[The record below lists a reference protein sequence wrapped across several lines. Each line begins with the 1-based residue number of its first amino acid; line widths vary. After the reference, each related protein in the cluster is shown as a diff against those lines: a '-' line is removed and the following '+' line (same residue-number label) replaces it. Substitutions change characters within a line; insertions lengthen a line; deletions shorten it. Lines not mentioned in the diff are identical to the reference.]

1 MKIIVLGAGKV
12 GSNIAKNLSV
22 QSYDVCVIDKAV
34 SKLKKLQSEYDLAIV
49 SGHAS
54 HPDVLKKAGIDS
66 DTILISVT
74 NDDEVNIVACQI
86 AKQIFDVKKTICR
99 LSDSSYIENISAFGK
114 EMIDIPISPELEV
127 TDHIIELIDHPGAEL
142 IETFADGKVKLVS
155 VKAKKGGK
163 LVNRE
168 LKSLKNDIPDIDTF
182 VPTIYRKNKAIVPDG
197 NTVIKE
203 NDQVYFLST
212 EKNID
217 SILKEMRD
225 QTADSSRIMIVG
237 GGMIGFSLASSLENN
252 YKVKVLETSL
262 ERCETLSKDLNK
274 TIVLNGDGSDEELL
288 RSENIENID
297 VFCALTDDDETN
309 IMSAFLAKKL
319 GASKTLIILNNYA
332 YINILPKSFVDLA
345 LSPQR
350 MTVSLVMQHLS
361 SADLPQEVLLNMTSG
376 AEALEGVI
384 HNNHT
389 TKDLFGKTY
398 KDLPLPKNAVLGA
411 IVRDGSI
418 FTPSK
423 NINVEMNDHIIVFI
437 NGKTDKDQIESLFSN
452 QIN

>member
-22 QSYDVCVIDKAV
+22 QSYDICVVDKAV

-99 LSDSSYIENISAFGK
+99 LSDSSYIKNLRAFGK

-127 TDHIIELIDHPGAEL
+127 TAHIIELIDHPGAEL

-155 VKAKKGGK
+155 VKAKRGGK

-168 LKSLKNDIPDIDTF
+168 LKSIKNDIPDIDTF

-203 NDQVYFLST
+203 NDQVYFLSA
-212 EKNID
+212 EQNID

-225 QTADSSRIMIVG
+225 QTVDSSRIMIVG
-237 GGMIGFSLASSLENN
+237 GGMIGSSLASSLENK

-262 ERCETLSKDLNK
+262 ERCEMLSKDLNK
-274 TIVLNGDGSDEELL
+274 AIVLNGDGSDEELL

-319 GASKTLIILNNYA
+319 GARKTLIILNNYA

-384 HNNHT
+384 HNNHK

-398 KDLPLPKNAVLGA
+398 RNLPLPENAVLGA
-411 IVRDGSI
+411 IVRNGSI

-437 NGKTDKDQIESLFSN
+437 NGKTDKDQIEALFSN

>member
-22 QSYDVCVIDKAV
+22 QSYDICVVDKAV

-86 AKQIFDVKKTICR
+86 AKQICDVKKTICR
-99 LSDSSYIENISAFGK
+99 LSDSSYIKNLSAFGK

-155 VKAKKGGK
+155 VKAKRGGK

-168 LKSLKNDIPDIDTF
+168 LKSIKNDIPDIDTF

-203 NDQVYFLST
+203 NDQVYFLSA

-225 QTADSSRIMIVG
+225 QNVDSSRIMIVG
-237 GGMIGFSLASSLENN
+237 GGMIGSSLASSLENK

-262 ERCETLSKDLNK
+262 ERCEMLSKDLNK
-274 TIVLNGDGSDEELL
+274 AIVLNGDGSDEELL

-319 GASKTLIILNNYA
+319 GARKTLIILNNYA

-384 HNNHT
+384 HNNHK

-398 KDLPLPKNAVLGA
+398 RDLPLPENAVLGA
-411 IVRDGSI
+411 IVRNGSI

-423 NINVEMNDHIIVFI
+423 NINVEMDDHIIVFI
-437 NGKTDKDQIESLFSN
+437 NGKTDKDQIEALFSN

>member
-22 QSYDVCVIDKAV
+22 QSYDICVVDKAV

-66 DTILISVT
+66 DTILICVT

-99 LSDSSYIENISAFGK
+99 LSDSSYIKNLSAFGK

-155 VKAKKGGK
+155 VKAKRGGK

-168 LKSLKNDIPDIDTF
+168 LKSIKNDIPDIDTF

-203 NDQVYFLST
+203 NDQVYFLSA

-225 QTADSSRIMIVG
+225 QTVDSSRIMIVG
-237 GGMIGFSLASSLENN
+237 GGMIGSSLASSLENK

-262 ERCETLSKDLNK
+262 ERCEMLSKDLNK
-274 TIVLNGDGSDEELL
+274 AIVLNGDGSDEELL

-319 GASKTLIILNNYA
+319 GARKTLIILNNYA

-384 HNNHT
+384 HNNHK

-398 KDLPLPKNAVLGA
+398 RDLPLPENAVLGA
-411 IVRDGSI
+411 IVRNGSI

-423 NINVEMNDHIIVFI
+423 NINVEMDDHIIVFI
-437 NGKTDKDQIESLFSN
+437 NGKTDKDQIEALFSN

>member
-22 QSYDVCVIDKAV
+22 QSYDICVVDKAV

-99 LSDSSYIENISAFGK
+99 LSDSSYIKNLSAFGK

-155 VKAKKGGK
+155 VKAKRGGK

-168 LKSLKNDIPDIDTF
+168 LKSIKNDIPDIDTF

-203 NDQVYFLST
+203 NDQVYFLSA

-225 QTADSSRIMIVG
+225 QNVDSSRIMIVG
-237 GGMIGFSLASSLENN
+237 GGMIGSSLASSLENK

-262 ERCETLSKDLNK
+262 ERCEMLSKDLNK
-274 TIVLNGDGSDEELL
+274 AIVLNGDGSDEELL

-319 GASKTLIILNNYA
+319 GARKTLIILNNYA

-384 HNNHT
+384 HNNHK

-398 KDLPLPKNAVLGA
+398 RDLPLPENAVLGA
-411 IVRDGSI
+411 IVRNGSI

-437 NGKTDKDQIESLFSN
+437 NGKTDKDQIEALFSN

>member
-22 QSYDVCVIDKAV
+22 QSYDICVVDKAV

-99 LSDSSYIENISAFGK
+99 LSDSSYIKNLSAFGK

-168 LKSLKNDIPDIDTF
+168 LKSIKNDIPDIDTF

-203 NDQVYFLST
+203 NDQVYFLSA
-212 EKNID
+212 EQNID

-225 QTADSSRIMIVG
+225 QTTDSSRIMIVG
-237 GGMIGFSLASSLENN
+237 GGMIGFSLASSLENK

-262 ERCETLSKDLNK
+262 ERCEMLSKDLNK
-274 TIVLNGDGSDEELL
+274 AIVLNGDGSDEELL

-319 GASKTLIILNNYA
+319 GARKTLIILNNYA

-384 HNNHT
+384 HNNHK

-398 KDLPLPKNAVLGA
+398 RDLPLPENAVLGA
-411 IVRDGSI
+411 IVRNGSI

-437 NGKTDKDQIESLFSN
+437 NGKTDKDQIEALFSN